1 MSRSG
6 YSDSCD
12 NWSLICWRGAVAS
25 AIRGQR
31 GQRLLRDLL
40 AALDAL
46 PEKRLIAGALEFDGA
61 YCALGALGTARGLDL
76 DAIDPD
82 DRDQVGEVFGIASA
96 LAAEIAWE
104 NDEGGRFGE
113 TPEQRWVRMRDWAQ
127 VNLREADDGNTRME
141 ATP

>member
-6 YSDSCD
+6 YSDSCE

-31 GQRLLRDLL
+31 GQQLLRDLL

-46 PEKRLIAGALEFDGA
+46 PDKRLIAGALEDNGE
-61 YCALGALGTARGLDL
+61 YCALGALGTARHIDL
-76 DAIDPD
+76 RAIDPD
-82 DRDQVGEVFGIASA
+82 DRDQVAEAFDIASA
-96 LAAEIAWE
+96 LAAEIAFE
-104 NDEGGRFGE
+104 NDEGGRLQE
-113 TPEQRWVRMRDWAQ
+113 TPEQRWSRMRAWVAE
-127 VNLREADDGNTRME
+127 NLRKAAGGNTPME